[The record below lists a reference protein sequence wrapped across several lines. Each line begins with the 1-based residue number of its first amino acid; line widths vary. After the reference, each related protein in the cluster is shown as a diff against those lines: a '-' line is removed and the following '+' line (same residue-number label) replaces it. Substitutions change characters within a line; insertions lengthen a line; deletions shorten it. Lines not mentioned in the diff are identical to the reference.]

1 MMTLSMCFHPNRAAA
16 LSVVGGNVRG
26 AVIQIMDKDERYT
39 EIDLGRA
46 AEGVLGGMSG

>member
-26 AVIQIMDKDERYT
+26 GSYSNHE
-39 EIDLGRA
+39 
-46 AEGVLGGMSG
+46 